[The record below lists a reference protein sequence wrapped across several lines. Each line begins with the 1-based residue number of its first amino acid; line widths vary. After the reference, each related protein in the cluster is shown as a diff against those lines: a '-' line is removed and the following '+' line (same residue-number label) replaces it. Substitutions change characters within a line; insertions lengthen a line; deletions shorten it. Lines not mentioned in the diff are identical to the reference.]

1 MTFAE
6 ADRQA
11 MKQVMLPLDRP
22 TPEQLGF
29 KPDSQ
34 NWSVYKRL
42 LHGPVSNGEIL
53 YEMRIANS
61 TGRVSDVRKALRP
74 YLMDVRAEHD
84 PVDRSR
90 VVYRLKG

>member
-1 MTFAE
+1 MNFAKAGQE
-6 ADRQA
+6 A

-42 LHGPVSNGEIL
+42 LCGPLSNGEII

-74 YLMDVRAEHD
+74 YLMDVRAEAD

-90 VVYRLKG
+90 VVYRLAG